1 MLEERNMFT
10 CRRIRVCLLIPALIV
25 AALATARGDTLAGA
39 WTMVKYEGSATHGSA
54 TGLLLFADGRFSLT
68 YRMDD
73 AGEHWGRAHAGTY
86 EVNGDRLTYHVGWSM
101 EYVAGK
107 PSVAAKPSDRETTF
121 SLAGDTLTITF
132 SNGSVQTFKRAR

>member
-1 MLEERNMFT
+1 MFT
-10 CRRIRVCLLIPALIV
+10 FTHRLIRVCPLVPALIV
-25 AALATARGDTLAGA
+25 AALATEARADTLAGA
-39 WTMVKYEGSATHGSA
+39 WTMVKYEGPATHGSA

-73 AGEHWGRAHAGTY
+73 AGERWGRAHAGTY
-86 EVNGDRLTYHVGWSM
+86 EVNGDRLIYHVGWSM

-107 PSVAAKPSDRETTF
+107 SSVAAKPSDRETKF